1 MLEAVNETLS
11 CRMKNVILSVKFACK
26 VKVEVKLRVNINTL
40 FNNAANEALALKT
53 LIPLNQRLNPPCNV
67 AATVKLRIGLNCR
80 PKLLDKAAAAV
91 MDRSINVVSVLL
103 LKYRLLQ

>member
-1 MLEAVNETLS
+1 MLEAVKEALNW
-11 CRMKNVILSVKFACK
+11 RMNNVIFDVKPAWIVNVD
-26 VKVEVKLRVNINTL
+26 VKPLTNRKALLNID
-40 FNNAANEALALKT
+40 AREALALKT